1 MTEIQ
6 HLTAFHYV
14 SYAEKHHGKQKYFFI
29 QDRNKNTQP
38 LHQGNF
44 IVTFSQHLIGV
55 IVIQIKARA
64 FYNMQCHFVSVIL
77 FAHSLTSVISLNPSL
92 QHPCLPVSLVYL
104 SVVPSF
110 TSSPD
115 CLPYPCLPSSPP
127 PLFCACYSVMY
138 GFTPCT
144 PPSCFQVFPLT
155 CCTSVIILFSNSPT
169 CITPPPLYTTT
180 PSSFFSPSRILCL

>member
-1 MTEIQ
+1 M
-6 HLTAFHYV
+6 
-14 SYAEKHHGKQKYFFI
+14 
-29 QDRNKNTQP
+29 
-38 LHQGNF
+38 
-44 IVTFSQHLIGV
+44 
-55 IVIQIKARA
+55 
-64 FYNMQCHFVSVIL
+64 SVIL
-77 FAHSLTSVISLNPSL
+77 FARSLTSVTSLDPSL
-92 QHPCLPVSLVYL
+92 QPPCLPVSLVYL

-127 PLFCACYSVMY
+127 PLFCVCYSVCLPPPPVMY

-155 CCTSVIILFSNSPT
+155 YFISVIILFSNSPT

-180 PSSFFSPSRILCL
+180 PSSFFSPSPILCL